1 MAKKST
7 SLPPTKAVSKKNLLT
22 KDVSKKNLLT
32 EAVSK
37 KPLLSIDRKC
47 LWELNCEDLHTGDQF
62 FDKFN
67 EIKSILDSYIKFI
80 TNNRPKLRELTIN
93 IDFSKKFG
101 ELVVDITFLE
111 YTLFTIKICNLD
123 TGDIYIRRKYND
135 FSHGG
140 GISVSPPDWY
150 AFFLSVC
157 ECIYI
162 DIDVLFNK

>member
-101 ELVVDITFLE
+101 ELVVDITFLK
-111 YTLFTIKICNLD
+111 YRLFTIKIGKFD
-123 TGDIYIRRKYND
+123 TGKIYIDRKYND